1 VLGELAER
9 LDADKLVAVADT
21 APPAWSQRLGYL
33 LERVD
38 AAEKAAPLK
47 AWVQA
52 HAHKSAVLLAGAKSN
67 SETRDKGW
75 KIVVNASVEPD
86 L

>member
-1 VLGELAER
+1 
-9 LDADKLVAVADT
+9 
-21 APPAWSQRLGYL
+21 

-38 AAEKAAPLK
+38 ATEKAAPLK

-67 SETRDKGW
+67 SGARDKGW